1 MKNFILASRPKTLLA
16 GVIPPMVAYSYYLSA
31 PHESSQVLY
40 LILCVLGALFI
51 QLATNFFNDVVDF
64 QKGADAKRVGPTR
77 VSAAGLVDI
86 QTVKKWGIICVSL
99 AALCGIP
106 IVMRGGVPFI
116 ILGLVSLFLTYGYTG
131 GKVSLAY
138 RGLGE
143 LFVYLFFGLFS
154 VMGSFYLFSL
164 EVNWLSFNLASIFG
178 LLATTFICVNNL
190 RDRHTDIEAGKRTL
204 ATRLSP
210 TAYRLATTLTIF
222 VPYLLLFFYRE
233 MKLIYIVLL
242 AIIPGIKLAK
252 IIWTTEGSELN
263 LGLKFSGIHLI
274 LYSLLLSVC
283 FIYEGLL

>member
-16 GVIPPMVAYSYYLSA
+16 GVIPPMVAYAYYLSE
-31 PHESSQVLY
+31 PQRPNSIIY
-40 LILCVLGALFI
+40 LVLCVLGALFI

-86 QTVKKWGIICVSL
+86 NTVKRWAITCVIL
-99 AALCGIP
+99 AGLCGIP
-106 IVMRGGVPFI
+106 IVIRGGLPFI
-116 ILGLVSLFLTYGYTG
+116 ILGIISLFLTYGYTG

-164 EVNWLSFNLASIFG
+164 EANFLSFNLASIFG

-190 RDRHTDIEAGKRTL
+190 RDRHTDIEVGKRTL
-204 ATRLSP
+204 ATRM
-210 TAYRLATTLTIF
+210 TANVYRFLTTLTIF
-222 VPYLLLFFYRE
+222 VPYILLHFYRE
-233 MKLIYIVLL
+233 MKLIYFVFF
-242 AIIPGIKLAK
+242 AVIPALKLTK
-252 IIWTTEGSELN
+252 IIWTKEGSELN
-263 LGLKFSGIHLI
+263 EGLKFSGIHLI
-274 LYSLLLSVC
+274 IFSLLLSVC

>member
-16 GVIPPMVAYSYYLSA
+16 GVIPPMVAYSYYLST
-31 PHESSQVLY
+31 PNESSQVLY

-86 QTVKKWGIICVSL
+86 HTVKKWGIICVSL
-99 AALCGIP
+99 ASLCGLP

-116 ILGLVSLFLTYGYTG
+116 ILGLISLFLTYGYTG

-164 EVNWLSFNLASIFG
+164 EINWLSFNLASIFG

-190 RDRHTDIEAGKRTL
+190 RDRHTDLEVGKRTL

-210 TAYRLATTLTIF
+210 TAYRIATTLTIF
-222 VPYLLLFFYRE
+222 TPYLLLFFYRE
-233 MKLIYIVLL
+233 MKLIYIVFL
-242 AIIPGIKLAK
+242 AIIPAIKLTK